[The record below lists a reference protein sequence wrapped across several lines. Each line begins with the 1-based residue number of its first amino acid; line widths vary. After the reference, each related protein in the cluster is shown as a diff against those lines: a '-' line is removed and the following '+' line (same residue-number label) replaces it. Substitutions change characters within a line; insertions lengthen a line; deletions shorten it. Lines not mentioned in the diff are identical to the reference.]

1 MDVYDSFKFVNDPKF
16 EEMGM
21 KGNGL
26 DYSAFIEGSQMLGA
40 VVEDDLVYQRAFC
53 SASGKSVRYIDST
66 YLTHEQF
73 KKGWLQV
80 ANIDSELKKRGFK
93 ADLSS
98 LAPGRNRDRIF
109 RTISDQET
117 AYLAGLETINGIV
130 DEVKR
135 RRRQKK
141 DDAKNARQA
150 VIDSIQL
157 KVKAF
162 ISVRAQEERLL
173 AREQAEEKQKKR
185 LEEKNLRTKLME
197 QQKENRKKKDAAMAE
212 EQLKQEKLR
221 SDQIRAQGLDR
232 MDLSVQGM
240 REIPEEL
247 YHTTAAQTKL
257 SYVMLLDISRNKLE
271 RLPESNFLYWLS
283 DTRHMILSQNRIKLL
298 PNELEKMIS
307 LEILE
312 LDSNRLIA
320 LPDGISILT
329 RLQRLNISNNSIG
342 SLPPM
347 LGACGNL
354 KYLNA
359 HSNNLL
365 FLPESIGSCFR
376 LEYADISKNKLKE
389 LPSEIEVL
397 SISIHFFKIIIFIF
411 YII

>member
-1 MDVYDSFKFVNDPKF
+1 MDVYDSFKFVNDAKF

-21 KGNGL
+21 KGDGL
-26 DYSAFIEGSQMLGA
+26 DYSAFIEASQMLGA
-40 VVEDDLVYQRAFC
+40 DVKDDLLYQKAFC

-73 KKGWLQV
+73 KKGWLHV
-80 ANIDSELKKRGFK
+80 ADVGSELKKRGFK
-93 ADLSS
+93 QDLSS

-109 RTISDQET
+109 RVITDQET
-117 AYLAGLETINGIV
+117 AYLAGLENINNTV

-141 DDAKNARQA
+141 DDAKSAKQA
-150 VIDSIQL
+150 IIDSIQL

-162 ISVRAQEERLL
+162 ISARAQEERLL

-212 EQLKQEKLR
+212 EQMKQEKLR

-240 REIPEEL
+240 REIPAEL

-257 SYVMLLDISRNKLE
+257 SYVLLLDMSRNKLE
-271 RLPESNFLYWLS
+271 RLPDSNFLYWLS
-283 DTRHMILSQNRIKLL
+283 DTRHMKLSQNRIKLL
-298 PNELEKMIS
+298 PDELEKMIN

-312 LDSNRLIA
+312 LDSNRLTA

-329 RLQRLNISNNSIG
+329 RLQRLDISNNNLSG
-342 SLPPM
+342 LPKM
-347 LGACGNL
+347 LGKCGDL

-359 HSNNLL
+359 HSNNIL
-365 FLPESIGSCFR
+365 FLPESLGNCFR
-376 LEYADISKNKLKE
+376 LEYIDISKNKLKE
-389 LPSEIEVL
+389 LPSEIEVNITIYL
-397 SISIHFFKIIIFIF
+397 F
-411 YII
+411 